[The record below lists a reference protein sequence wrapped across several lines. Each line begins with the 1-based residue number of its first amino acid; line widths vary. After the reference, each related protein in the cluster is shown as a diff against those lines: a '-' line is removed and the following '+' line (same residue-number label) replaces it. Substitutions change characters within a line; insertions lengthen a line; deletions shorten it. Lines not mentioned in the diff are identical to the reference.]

1 LPRDTFDL
9 NLFNRAFNNSRRR
22 RQSGGKSKA
31 KSGRSAKPA
40 KSGKSP
46 KSGVGLVTP
55 WLLGVALVVL
65 VAGVG
70 LLKWARTG
78 PGQATLLSL
87 GSDKMYSEVQATVE
101 GALAEA
107 LPGFVPGPANATAE
121 PGADFQGGHDW
132 PAPKFGPE
140 AAVRCR
146 TIPVPAGMA
155 WWDLQSRVAKAAAKR
170 GARVLWAERVFPD
183 RRLPEDQTLPN
194 EDKDMLRM
202 DVGVKGRPTHTLVLY
217 RAGRRPD
224 VRWGA
229 GSGSTA
235 WSGLAAGDGPVVA
248 LVIDDWGYSNSE
260 AAGTILSL
268 PAPITM
274 AVLPGLPYSRHFALK
289 STDLVLPSGT
299 GGELDPTVGKMD
311 PGRRLRLSLGC
322 FVEVKTGS
330 AEQAF
335 VAQRREILLHLP
347 MEPQGYPDPDP
358 GPKAVMVGM
367 DSEAIG
373 LRIDEARTALPMIT
387 GLNNHMGSAA
397 TADRPT
403 MVALMKALRSRDLL
417 FIDSLTS
424 SNSVAY
430 AEAQKAGIP
439 TAKNRIFLD
448 YDNENY
454 ATIKA
459 NLEVLVRSARSSG
472 FALGIG
478 HPHLAT
484 AEVLANEVPRLIKQ
498 GVRFVTV
505 SEMLALKD
513 LAQAAA
519 PGG

>member
-1 LPRDTFDL
+1 M

-22 RQSGGKSKA
+22 RKSSGKSQP
-31 KSGRSAKPA
+31 KSGRSSKTTRSRKSA
-40 KSGKSP
+40 KSG
-46 KSGVGLVTP
+46 SGHAAP
-55 WLLGVALVVL
+55 WLLGAALVVV

-78 PGQATLLSL
+78 SGQATLLSL
-87 GSDKMYSEVQATVE
+87 GSDKMYSEVQTTVE
-101 GALAEA
+101 EALAEA
-107 LPGFVPGPANATAE
+107 LPGFLPGPADATAE
-121 PGADFQGGHDW
+121 SGTGHQGDSDW
-132 PAPKFGPE
+132 PAPKFGPA

-146 TIPVPAGMA
+146 TVPVPADLA
-155 WWDLQSRVAKAAAKR
+155 WWDLQGRVAEAAEKR
-170 GARVLWAERVFPD
+170 GARVLWAERVFPG

-194 EDKDMLRM
+194 EEKDMLRM

-229 GSGSTA
+229 GSGSSA
-235 WSGLAAGDGPVVA
+235 WSRLAADAGPVVA
-248 LVIDDWGYSNSE
+248 LVVDDWGYSKSE
-260 AAGTILSL
+260 AASTILSL

-274 AVLPGLPYSRHFALK
+274 AVLPGLPYSRHYALK
-289 STDLVLPSGT
+289 STDLVLPSGA
-299 GGELDPTVGKMD
+299 GKEREPASGKRD
-311 PGRRLRLSLGC
+311 SGRRLRLSLGC
-322 FVEVKTGS
+322 FVEVSTGS
-330 AEQAF
+330 FQQAF

-358 GPKAVMVGM
+358 GSKAVMVGM
-367 DSEAIG
+367 DQEDIG

-387 GLNNHMGSAA
+387 GVNNHMGSAA
-397 TADRPT
+397 TSDQPT
-403 MVALMKALRSRDLL
+403 MVALMKALGSRDLL

-424 SNSVAY
+424 SKSVAY
-430 AEAQKAGIP
+430 AEARKAGLP

-448 YDNENY
+448 FDNKNH

-472 FALGIG
+472 FALGIC
-478 HPHLAT
+478 HPHRAT
-484 AEVLANEVPRLIKQ
+484 AEVLAREIPRLIKQ

-513 LAQAAA
+513 LAETAGA
-519 PGG
+519 GG